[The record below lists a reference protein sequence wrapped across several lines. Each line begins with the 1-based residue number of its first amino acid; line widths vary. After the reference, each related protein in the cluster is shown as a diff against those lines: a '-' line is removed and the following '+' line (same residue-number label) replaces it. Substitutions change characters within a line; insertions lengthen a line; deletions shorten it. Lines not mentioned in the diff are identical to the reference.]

1 MKKILF
7 RVYKPSMSIYRNE
20 PGFEQIKYTSILTS
34 TKYLYWKNFN
44 SVSSTFS
51 HWENSLKITKVDLAP
66 FHLNAMFAF
75 TNLHSLQFHCLIVQ
89 VGMNLVIRENND
101 QEMKESYNID
111 ESFIDFRIYLLLPK
125 NIKKDKIYIFQTQ
138 NLICKL

>member
-1 MKKILF
+1 M
-7 RVYKPSMSIYRNE
+7 
-20 PGFEQIKYTSILTS
+20 
-34 TKYLYWKNFN
+34 
-44 SVSSTFS
+44 
-51 HWENSLKITKVDLAP
+51 DLAL
-66 FHLNAMFAF
+66 FYLNAVFAF
-75 TNLHSLQFHCLIVQ
+75 TNLYSLQFHCLIVQ

-125 NIKKDKIYIFQTQ
+125 ILKKHKIYIFQTQ